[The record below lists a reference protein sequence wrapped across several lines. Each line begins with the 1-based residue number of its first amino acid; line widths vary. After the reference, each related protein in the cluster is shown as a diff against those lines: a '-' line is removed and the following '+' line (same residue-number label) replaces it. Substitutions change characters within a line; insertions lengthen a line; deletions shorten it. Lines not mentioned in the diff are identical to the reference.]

1 MTTVR
6 AFGTMQVLE
15 CKDEITAAST
25 QTIESQENNVR
36 GTETIALKSRPEV
49 RPGPTLTRRASE
61 RTLAKDRCRCTAG
74 PLACASGVWYMGI
87 AFGEQHSFLTLNN
100 LIFVEIRRVQRVDE
114 SRLDGFPTQDL
125 PADRRWI
132 TFGIGSLVLSLACGL
147 IVPNGAAWALFLVTV
162 AFIAH
167 VVTDVNQLP
176 IRVASHFS
184 FDLRADGWL
193 NRSSYLIVMAA
204 TGLAISL
211 TNAAVA
217 VATSMA
223 HADFIGR
230 DLLWFGC
237 YFLAFIYSV
246 HRLVV
251 RANRTDP
258 PRLAKAP
265 FWGVIATVPIAL
277 AIYVA
282 AIVIQAS

>member
-1 MTTVR
+1 MQVR
-6 AFGTMQVLE
+6 ACG
-15 CKDEITAAST
+15 DGITVART
-25 QTIESQENNVR
+25 QTHV
-36 GTETIALKSRPEV
+36 TFA
-49 RPGPTLTRRASE
+49 
-61 RTLAKDRCRCTAG
+61 
-74 PLACASGVWYMGI
+74 
-87 AFGEQHSFLTLNN
+87 
-100 LIFVEIRRVQRVDE
+100 EIRRMQLVDE

-147 IVPNGAAWALFLVTV
+147 FVPNGAAWALFLVTV
-162 AFIAH
+162 AYIAH
-167 VVTDVNQLP
+167 MVTDVNQLP

-217 VATSMA
+217 VATRMV
-223 HADFIGR
+223 HVDFIGR
-230 DLLWFGC
+230 NTLWFGC
-237 YFLAFIYSV
+237 YFLVFMYSV
-246 HRLVV
+246 HRLIV

-265 FWGVIATVPIAL
+265 FWGVITTVPIAL
-277 AIYVA
+277 AMFVA